1 MLGAITFSQISLF
14 LNTGV
19 LSLGFYC
26 TRPITD
32 TQFPIALADLK
43 LYYSSKP
50 NQQKFLIIL
59 LKASIKNF
67 VMNDKS
73 HPSVI

>member
-1 MLGAITFSQISLF
+1 MSLC
-14 LNTGV
+14 
-19 LSLGFYC
+19 SYC

-43 LYYSSKP
+43 LYDSSKSSL
-50 NQQKFLIIL
+50 QKFLIIL
-59 LKASIKNF
+59 FKTLITDF